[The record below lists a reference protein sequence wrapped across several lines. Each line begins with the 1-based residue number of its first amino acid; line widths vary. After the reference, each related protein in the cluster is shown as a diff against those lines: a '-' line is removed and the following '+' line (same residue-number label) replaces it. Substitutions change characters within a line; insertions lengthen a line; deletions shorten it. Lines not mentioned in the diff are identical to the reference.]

1 MEPPRSDLNTIRRK
15 KMIEKIEN
23 EHFIVEVNSLG
34 AQLNMFFSRSLV
46 GFMKENMNTIFMSM
60 K

>member
-15 KMIEKIEN
+15 KMIEKIEKLRRGRD
-23 EHFIVEVNSLG
+23 VYV
-34 AQLNMFFSRSLV
+34 V
-46 GFMKENMNTIFMSM
+46 GVTKERRTSITG